1 VVKRQAFTLIE
12 LIFAIVIVA
21 IIVLS
26 IPMMTQATSKS
37 SEGSISQEAV
47 FAASAKLMQTLSF
60 PWDENS
66 SDIEQ
71 ILEGATVLSGVV
83 KIPGGTASLDFNDTV
98 CRPGLIARRCRTDEQ
113 GREVNVSN
121 LGDDYPTPSSM
132 HALIRGLDDSNGTS
146 TIIAT
151 SSEGYKNRYTLVT
164 TIGYVSD
171 SEDSGMNEIDYNASN
186 PFGAN
191 SFVFS
196 DANIT
201 APTNLRL
208 VTVSIYKT
216 GDLVTPVS
224 VLRAYGANIG
234 EIKPTKR
241 TY

>member
-1 VVKRQAFTLIE
+1 MVKRQAFTLIE

-71 ILEGATVLSGVV
+71 MLEGATVLSGVV

-121 LGDDYPTPSSM
+121 MGNDYTNF
-132 HALIRGLDDSNGTS
+132 LIRGLDDSNGTS
-146 TIIAT
+146 TIIAA
-151 SSEGYKNRYTLVT
+151 SSEGYKNRYTLIT

-186 PFGAN
+186 PFGGN

-196 DANIT
+196 DVNIT